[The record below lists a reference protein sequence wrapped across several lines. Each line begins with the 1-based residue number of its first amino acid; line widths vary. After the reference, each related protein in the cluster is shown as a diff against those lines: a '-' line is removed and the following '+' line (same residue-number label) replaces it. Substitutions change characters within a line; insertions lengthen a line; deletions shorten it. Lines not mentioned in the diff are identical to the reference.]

1 MTSNESVKVWQQ
13 VVNLGHFSDF
23 LLQQLHD
30 DLILSEIEDKANL
43 LKAPH
48 NQLKVYPFVAQELTS

>member
-13 VVNLGHFSDF
+13 VVNLGHF

-48 NQLKVYPFVAQELTS
+48 NQLKVYPFVVQELTS